1 MSPKKVVPETGTA
14 PFWKTKS
21 LGEMTRQEWESLC
34 DGCGRCCLLKLED
47 VDTGQ
52 IDFTNVACRLLDVGS
67 CRCTRYSERKRYVSD
82 CVVLTPGNIEQIS
95 WMPATCAYRL
105 IDEGRELYWWHH
117 LISGSTETVHS
128 AGVSVRGRA
137 ISEKSAGDLEDHIVK
152 WPG

>member
-1 MSPKKVVPETGTA
+1 MSRKNISPGTA
-14 PFWKTKS
+14 TTPYWKSKS

-47 VDTGQ
+47 VDSGH
-52 IDFTNVACRLLDVGS
+52 IDFTNVACRLLDLGS
-67 CRCTRYSERKRYVSD
+67 CRCTRYSERKRFVPD

-105 IDEGRELYWWHH
+105 IAEGRELYWWHP
-117 LISGSTETVHS
+117 LVSGSTETVHS

-137 ISEKSAGDLEDHIVK
+137 ISEKRAGDLEDHIVE
-152 WPG
+152 WPD